1 MYVNKAANHN
11 PQVFQ
16 FWDFPKDR
24 MIGVGPEQRP
34 VVIPSVP
41 IPIEIEETEKNDPP
55 TDDAIGKGLY
65 NYLRQFPNCEYNKE
79 YANLLKNAFPHYL
92 VDLASQVVM
101 LDKKDVESSYLFRK
115 LTYLKILNLVE
126 PDNLGLLGKLSQGFY
141 DLGLTFTELSNSRQY
156 LLESMRYA
164 LSLVKIDVENTQGLS
179 LLAEIDILFGDYPS
193 AVRRLKTLVRTIK
206 EKYHKQMVQRRLKS
220 CLDRG
225 MPDHCLVDDLEMIG
239 DAIELYSSNNFALA
253 TELLERLEQNEYFCD
268 ELLSADFLCL
278 LGLCRIKTGDHAGAF
293 DALSRALELD
303 PEHSLAQESL
313 DAI

>member
-1 MYVNKAANHN
+1 MHDIKPVNHN

-16 FWDFPKDR
+16 FWEFPEDR
-24 MIGVGPEQRP
+24 VIVVGPEQRP

-41 IPIEIEETEKNDPP
+41 IPIEIKVTEKKDPL
-55 TDDAIGKGLY
+55 TDDAIGQGLY

-101 LDKKDVESSYLFRK
+101 LDKKDVEPSYVFRK

-126 PDNLGLLGKLSQGFY
+126 PNNPGLLSKLSQGFY
-141 DLGLTFTELSNSRQY
+141 DLGLTFTELSNARQH

-164 LSLVKIDVENTQGLS
+164 LSLVNIDAENTQGLS
-179 LLAEIDILFGDYPS
+179 LLAEIDILFGDYPT
-193 AVRRLKTLVRTIK
+193 AVRRLKTLLGTI
-206 EKYHKQMVQRRLKS
+206 EEEDHKQMVQRRLKS

-239 DAIELYSSNNFALA
+239 DAIELYAAKNFILA
-253 TELLERLEQNEYFCD
+253 TEILERLEQNEYFCD
-268 ELLSADFLCL
+268 ELLSADFLCF

-293 DALSRALELD
+293 DALSQALELD
-303 PEHSLAQESL
+303 PAHSLAQESL
-313 DAI
+313 DSL